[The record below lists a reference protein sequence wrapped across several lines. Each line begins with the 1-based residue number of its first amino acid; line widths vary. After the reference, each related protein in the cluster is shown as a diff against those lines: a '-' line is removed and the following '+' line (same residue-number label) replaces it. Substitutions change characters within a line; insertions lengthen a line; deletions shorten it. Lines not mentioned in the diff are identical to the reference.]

1 MITDPIK
8 ELNNERYFNSVA
20 LKSRYQLLNLNQQN
34 EKAGFESGS
43 HWVKYMPYPFF
54 DKDIKYNK
62 YILAKNSIKELNSE
76 NSNIFNEINKK
87 KIVSYLDNM
96 DQTNTLSDEI
106 MKIKQIPK
114 KDYYFTK
121 SQKFEKKLKKEEN
134 SYFEKLKNKMRN
146 LPIKLNDEKE
156 SQNININQL
165 NTENNIIDNHL
176 YSNNSEIEQKNNLT
190 DNNNNNHNYI
200 RLRKNSKS
208 QKFTIHVRNL
218 DSFND
223 KNNSLNIGNFS
234 PNKKIFHTQLNCLKP
249 NKLPKMSL
257 IKINLLPKFISNQ
270 NSEEEKGK
278 NKGKNKLIDKIINKK
293 NNINLIN
300 IEFSNE
306 LESNIN

>member
-8 ELNNERYFNSVA
+8 ELNNESYFNSVS

-114 KDYYFTK
+114 KDYYFTN
-121 SQKFEKKLKKEEN
+121 SQKLEKKLKKEEN
-134 SYFEKLKNKMRN
+134 IYFEKLKNQNKNLSIKINGEDESRN
-146 LPIKLNDEKE
+146 KI
-156 SQNININQL
+156 INQL
-165 NTENNIIDNHL
+165 NTENNLNDNYHL
-176 YSNNSEIEQKNNLT
+176 NINNSEKEQENNLT
-190 DNNNNNHNYI
+190 DNNNNF
-200 RLRKNSKS
+200 RSRKNNKS
-208 QKFTIHVRNL
+208 QKFTIHARNL
-218 DSFND
+218 NSFND
-223 KNNSLNIGNFS
+223 KNNLGNSLSIGNLS
-234 PNKKIFHTQLNCLKP
+234 QNKKIFHTQLNCLKP

-257 IKINLLPKFISNQ
+257 IKIKLLPKFELNQ
-270 NSEEEKGK
+270 NTEEEKGK
-278 NKGKNKLIDKIINKK
+278 NKVKNRAINKIMNK
-293 NNINLIN
+293 KKNINLIN